1 METKFTL
8 SVNHPVC
15 IRCGRCIKACPAQLF
30 GMEKGGEKDFV
41 AVSRPEDCIRCGHC
55 AAVCP
60 VGAIQHSLFP
70 ASKVHAIDYAAL
82 PTADQM
88 ELLCRARRSNRAF
101 NGQPVPAG
109 LLNRILDAA
118 HRAPTASNL
127 QQVEFTLVSNPQ
139 VLHQISEYTI
149 GVFAAVEKKVT
160 HPLLK
165 PVLKMTMP
173 EVFKYVDKFRMMK
186 EEFAKGNDL
195 VLRGATAVLFIHTP
209 EKSRFGA
216 ADANLA
222 YQNGSLMAECLG
234 VSQFY
239 TGFVCTAAGQ
249 DKENKLAQM
258 LGITG
263 TIHAGMALGM
273 PAFRYPNYI
282 DREELRVKMIL

>member
-8 SVNHPVC
+8 VVEETAC
-15 IRCGRCIKACPAQLF
+15 IRCGRCVKVCPAQLF
-30 GMEKGGEKDFV
+30 GMENNGGREVVKV
-41 AVSRPEDCIRCGHC
+41 VRLEDCIRCGHC

-60 VGAIQHSLFP
+60 VGAVRHSLFP
-70 ASKVHAIDYAAL
+70 QEKVHKIDYKEL

-88 ELLCRARRSNRAF
+88 ELLCRSRRSNRAF
-101 NGQPVPAG
+101 TRQPVPPD

-127 QQVEFTLVSNPQ
+127 QQVEFTLISNPQ
-139 VLHQISEYTI
+139 VLKRISEYTL
-149 GVFAAVEKKVT
+149 GVFTAIEKKVT

-165 PVLKMTMP
+165 PVLKMAMP
-173 EVFKYVDKFRMMK
+173 DVYKYVDKFRMMK

-195 VLRGATAVLFIHTP
+195 ILRGATAVIFIHTP
-209 EKSRFGA
+209 EKNRFGA

-239 TGFVCTAAGQ
+239 TGFVCTAIKQ
-249 DKENKLAQM
+249 DKAEKLAQE
-258 LGITG
+258 LGIVG

-273 PAFRYPNYI
+273 PEFRYPNYI
-282 DREELRVKMIL
+282 NREELRVKMIL